1 MQFQSVVQAL
11 KNNIHIKYETAFD
24 AYLVAPFFFRHSSES
39 VSLKLYLED
48 ESVFISDCANTYE
61 YLQNRYIDAAEY
73 REKIERIKKRFY
85 LKETPSRELYLEFP
99 SENELSV
106 LTFLSFF
113 LQGISL
119 ISNVDL

>member
-24 AYLVAPFFFRHSSES
+24 AYLVAPFFFRHGSES

-61 YLQNRYIDAAEY
+61 YLQ
-73 REKIERIKKRFY
+73 IERIKKRFY